1 METRTP
7 AEQEIHRLR
16 NVIYSMSL
24 SLQGITRMLD
34 KGNISGAQESLAR
47 VITEVSSHSMT
58 HETEKLES

>member
-1 METRTP
+1 METRTR

-47 VITEVSSHSMT
+47 VITEVSSQSMT
-58 HETEKLES
+58 QTENLEN